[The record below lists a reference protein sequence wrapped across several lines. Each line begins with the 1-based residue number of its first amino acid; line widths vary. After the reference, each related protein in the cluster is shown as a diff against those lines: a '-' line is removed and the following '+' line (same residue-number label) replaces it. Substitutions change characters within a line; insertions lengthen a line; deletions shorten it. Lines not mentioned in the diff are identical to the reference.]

1 MITYEALEAFNYY
14 RYADPPSVQRGV
26 RYYQQ
31 GRVYEIEYN
40 EDFAVCMV
48 RGSGDN
54 EYEVVVSQ
62 RGKKELGFSCTC
74 PYADQGYFCKHMMA
88 SFLALRE
95 YLRSEVVQED
105 WKYQLGLA
113 LQKAPRRTTGSKAH
127 RYVAVFLLQKDEYYS
142 GVSFKISAAI
152 VKAAQWGRLHH
163 IGDDSA
169 AINQALDEGRGWV
182 KYLDQ
187 PYQNVN
193 PAGCMNLAPEG
204 VAFFNFI
211 VQHGRYY
218 GYSEFSD
225 YLPIIAQMDIPVFL
239 HTGRNK
245 VYERVYILNE
255 PQEIKAAL
263 MRDGEVISLQA
274 GVQFNGQLFTSAKKN
289 LDIVSEKPPWALLV
303 DKLVPV
309 ANPESL
315 DLLRIFP
322 LHIPAEQEDIF
333 REKYFLQ
340 IAERIPIEGDV
351 VHWEDVQEEAIP
363 RLYLHNDAG
372 TLRADLRFGYG
383 EYETEPD
390 RSNESVSTLDNPGSW
405 TLTRVHRQQ
414 EREADFYQLLTDAKY
429 GLKRANKS
437 FAYGTFEIRART
449 HPFDF
454 LMHSIP
460 ALTDAGFEIYGDKD
474 ALGKVSPHTPSIS
487 LNITSGIDWF
497 ELDAVVLYGD
507 QQVDLR
513 EIRRVL
519 KKGDRY
525 IKLADGSIGQIPDQ
539 WLERY
544 KHLFEMAE
552 ETDGGLRVSD
562 LQLSLVDELLADA
575 AQANVVTEFYEKR
588 ERLKGFED
596 IQPQPVPQGFTGELR
611 PYQKSGL
618 DWLHFL
624 KEYGFGGILA
634 DDMGLGKT
642 IQVLAFL
649 QSLREQDG
657 PQNAVL
663 LVVPKSLLANWQ
675 RESAVFTPD
684 LRILEYMGISRD
696 KDVETFKAYDI
707 ILTTYGTMLRDIKTL
722 RGYRFSYAILD
733 ESQAIKNPLA
743 QSAKAARLINA
754 ERRLCMTGTPVENN
768 TFELWSQF
776 AFLNPGLLGSMT
788 YFKSEFANPIESRQD
803 EETASL
809 LKRMVYP
816 FILRRTKKQ
825 VAPELPPRTERII
838 YTELEPAQR
847 KLYDRT
853 REYYRAQLLGMIEES
868 GMDQARMKI
877 LEGLLRMRQI
887 CIHPA
892 LVEPTYKK
900 DSAKFVILLETLET
914 LQSEGHKA
922 LIFSQFVQTL
932 KLLEVEMKKRGF
944 TYTYLDGKTKD
955 RQGRVDQFQ
964 DDPSISFF
972 LISLKA
978 GGVGLNLTAADYVIH
993 LDPWWNPAVE
1003 MQAADRAHRIGQ
1015 DKPVFIYKFIA
1026 KETVEEKI
1034 LELQNRKKD
1043 LVEQLIS
1050 SEGSFFKSLTGDD
1063 VKVLFS

>member
-1 MITYEALEAFNYY
+1 MITYKLLDDFPYY
-14 RYADPPSVQRGV
+14 QYADRNSIQRGA
-26 RYYQQ
+26 RYFRDE
-31 GRVYEIEYN
+31 RVYEMTFE
-40 EDFAVCMV
+40 EDSAECMV
-48 RGSGDN
+48 RGSGGN
-54 EYEVVVSQ
+54 HYEVVISQ
-62 RGKKELGFSCTC
+62 QGKKELGFSCTC

-88 SFLALRE
+88 SLLALKE
-95 YLRSEVVQED
+95 YLYSEEVQKD

-113 LQKAPRRTTGSKAH
+113 LQNAPRRTTGSKAH
-127 RYVAVFLLQKDEYYS
+127 RYVAIFLLQKDEYYS

-152 VKAAQWGRLHH
+152 VKAAQWGRLNH
-163 IGDDSA
+163 IDDDPA
-169 AINQALDEGRGWV
+169 AVNQALNDGRGWV
-182 KYLDQ
+182 NYLDQ
-187 PYQNVN
+187 PAQSVN
-193 PAGCMNLAPEG
+193 PAGCMNVPPEG
-204 VAFFNFI
+204 IAFFNFI
-211 VQHGRYY
+211 VQHARYY
-218 GYSEFSD
+218 GFSEFAD
-225 YLPIIAQMDIPVFL
+225 YLPIIAQMGIPVFL
-239 HTGRNK
+239 HSGRNQ
-245 VYERVYILNE
+245 VYKRVCILSE
-255 PQEIKAAL
+255 PREIKATF

-274 GVQFNGQLFTSAKKN
+274 GMQLDGQLFTSAKKN
-289 LDIVSEKPPWALLV
+289 LDIVSQKPPWALLD
-303 DKLVPV
+303 DKLVRV
-309 ANPESL
+309 GNPESL
-315 DLLRIFP
+315 DLLKIFP
-322 LHIPAEQEDIF
+322 LNIPAEEEDVF
-333 REKYFLQ
+333 REKYFFQ

-351 VHWEDVQEEAIP
+351 VDWEDVQEDAIP
-363 RLYLHNDAG
+363 RLYLHNDDG

-390 RSNESVSTLDNPGSW
+390 RSNDPISTLNNPGSW
-405 TLTRVHRQQ
+405 TLTRIRRQQ

-437 FAYGTFEIRART
+437 FPYGTFEIRAST

-454 LMHSIP
+454 LMHCIP
-460 ALTDAGFEIYGDKD
+460 ALTDSGFEIYGDKD

-497 ELDAVVLYGD
+497 ELDAVVVYGD

-513 EIRRVL
+513 EIRKVL

-588 ERLKGFED
+588 ERLKGFER

-624 KEYGFGGILA
+624 KDYGFGGILA

-649 QSLREQDG
+649 QSLQEQNG
-657 PQNAVL
+657 LQNAVL
-663 LVVPKSLLANWQ
+663 LVAPKSLLANWQ
-675 RESAVFTPD
+675 RESANFTPD
-684 LRILEYMGISRD
+684 LRILEYMGNSRD
-696 KDVETFKAYDI
+696 KNVGTFKAYDI

-722 RGYRFSYAILD
+722 RAYRFSYAILD

-754 ERRLCMTGTPVENN
+754 DRRLCMTGTPVENN

-776 AFLNPGLLGSMT
+776 AFINPGLLGSMT

-803 EETASL
+803 EETAGL

-816 FILRRTKKQ
+816 FILRRTKQQ

-853 REYYRAQLLGMIEES
+853 RDYYRAQLLGMIEES

-932 KLLEVEMKKRGF
+932 KLLEVEMKKRGYS
-944 TYTYLDGKTKD
+944 YT
-955 RQGRVDQFQ
+955 
-964 DDPSISFF
+964 
-972 LISLKA
+972 
-978 GGVGLNLTAADYVIH
+978 
-993 LDPWWNPAVE
+993 
-1003 MQAADRAHRIGQ
+1003 
-1015 DKPVFIYKFIA
+1015 
-1026 KETVEEKI
+1026 
-1034 LELQNRKKD
+1034 
-1043 LVEQLIS
+1043 
-1050 SEGSFFKSLTGDD
+1050 
-1063 VKVLFS
+1063 